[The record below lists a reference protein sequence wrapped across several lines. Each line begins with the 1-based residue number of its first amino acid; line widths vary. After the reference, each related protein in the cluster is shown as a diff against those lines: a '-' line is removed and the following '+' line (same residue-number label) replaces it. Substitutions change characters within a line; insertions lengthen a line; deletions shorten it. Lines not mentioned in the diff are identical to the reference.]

1 MGPSSPPLKGHS
13 PLFSANV
20 SCGETAG
27 WTKIPLGMKVGL
39 DLGDF
44 VFDEDP
50 AAQKKGTAPPN
61 FCPLSIVAKRLDG

>member
-1 MGPSSPPLKGHS
+1 
-13 PLFSANV
+13 
-20 SCGETAG
+20 
-27 WTKIPLGMKVGL
+27 MKVGL